1 VRILDL
7 KKLFSCEGK
16 TALVTGS
23 AQGLGQVIAL
33 GLAQFGASLILADVT
48 YPDKTARQVE
58 AMGANCMAVQT
69 DISDELQVE
78 NLAANAL
85 SAYGK
90 VDILINN
97 AGVSQL
103 SHTPTERL
111 PVQEWD
117 RIMNINL
124 RGTFLC
130 CQKIG
135 KQMIDGGGGNII
147 NIATTAG
154 ITGVPRAPAYCA
166 SKAGVILLT
175 KSLALEWARYHIR
188 VNAIAPHY
196 LETELT
202 DKLRQSASVF
212 DALIKQIPL
221 RRFGKTSEMVG
232 AVLFLSSA
240 ASSFVTGTVLIVDG
254 GYLAQ

>member
-1 VRILDL
+1 MDL

-48 YPDKTARQVE
+48 YPDKTALQVE
-58 AMGANCMAVQT
+58 AMGANCMAVQA
-69 DISDELQVE
+69 DISDEIQVE

-202 DKLRQSASVF
+202 DTLRQSASVF

-221 RRFGKTSEMVG
+221 RRFGKTSEMIG

-240 ASSFVTGTVLIVDG
+240 ASSYVTGTVLVVDG

>member
-240 ASSFVTGTVLIVDG
+240 ASSYVTGSVLIVDG

>member
-1 VRILDL
+1 VSILDF
-7 KKLFSCEGK
+7 KRLFSCEGK

-33 GLAQFGASLILADVT
+33 GLAQFGAKLILADVT
-48 YPDKTARQVE
+48 YPDNTARQVE
-58 AMGANCMAVQT
+58 AMGTNCLAIQT

-90 VDILINN
+90 VDLLINN
-97 AGVSQL
+97 AGISQL
-103 SHTPTERL
+103 SHTPTESL
-111 PVQEWD
+111 PIQEWD

-175 KSLALEWARYHIR
+175 KSLALEWARYQIR

-202 DKLRQSASVF
+202 RGLRESKKVYS
-212 DALIKQIPL
+212 ALIGQIPL
-221 RRFGKTSEMVG
+221 RRFGKTFELVG
-232 AVLFLSSA
+232 AVIFLCSE
-240 ASSFVTGTVLIVDG
+240 ASSYVTGAVIPVDG

>member
-1 VRILDL
+1 LDL

-240 ASSFVTGTVLIVDG
+240 ASSYVTGSVLIVDG

>member
-1 VRILDL
+1 LDL

-196 LETELT
+196 LETELA

-240 ASSFVTGTVLIVDG
+240 ASSYVTGTVLIVDG